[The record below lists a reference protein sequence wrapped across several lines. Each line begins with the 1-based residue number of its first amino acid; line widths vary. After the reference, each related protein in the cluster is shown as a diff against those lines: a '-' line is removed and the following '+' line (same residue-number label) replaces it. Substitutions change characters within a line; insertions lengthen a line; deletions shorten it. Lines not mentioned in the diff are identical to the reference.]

1 VKQVSIIKIEV
12 VCRNYAAG
20 SLVKRYGMEEGKKLN
35 SPIIEYYY
43 KDDALGDPLFTEAH
57 IREMGLAETADL
69 ERINELTYLI
79 NELLSAFFGEKGI
92 LLVDFKLEFGRDS
105 DGNIILADEISP
117 DTCRLWDSETH
128 KKLDKDRFRFDLGEV
143 EDAYWEIYNRI
154 SS

>member
-117 DTCRLWDSETH
+117 DTCRLWD
-128 KKLDKDRFRFDLGEV
+128 
-143 EDAYWEIYNRI
+143 
-154 SS
+154 